1 MGSKTYDFDADLQF
15 KDSGLVAATA
25 AAQVGGSNKVIDVGQ
40 ARVEM
45 AVIIDVTAVEIA
57 SNDEEYDII
66 VQGSTDSSFTAGTI
80 ENLAHLNL
88 GAQEVRQGLSAS
100 TVKDSATGRYE
111 LMFTNEQDDTIYR
124 YLRMITVV
132 AGSIASGINYKAF
145 GAKLPGK

>member
-1 MGSKTYDFDADLQF
+1 
-15 KDSGLVAATA
+15 
-25 AAQVGGSNKVIDVGQ
+25 
-40 ARVEM
+40 
-45 AVIIDVTAVEIA
+45 
-57 SNDEEYDII
+57 